1 MVNISDSLRLAP
13 EVDNALKTGRP
24 VVALESTVI
33 SHGLPRP
40 RNLETAQHCEAAIRE
55 EGATPATVGII
66 DGVITVGLNTN
77 QLETLALTDGVRKVS
92 RRDFGIATAHKEHG
106 ATTVAG
112 TMIVAQMTGID
123 VFATGGIGG
132 VHRGDAGDVSA
143 DMPELGRTSVAVICA
158 GAKSILDLPRTLEY
172 LETAG
177 VPVLGWQTDTFPAF
191 YATSSGLAV
200 DSRVESPE
208 DAAAIIR
215 SKWNLGLAGGVL
227 ITVPPPAA
235 LALPDDEL
243 EAAIQQALEA
253 ADQAGIKGKEI
264 TPFLLSRVSE
274 ITAGRSLEVNVAL
287 LEQNARVAARIAVA
301 LAKNK
306 VGGDSATLPHY

>member
-1 MVNISDSLRLAP
+1 LKDNTMKRSEYVRLSP
-13 EVDNALKTGRP
+13 EVKDALEAGRP

-40 RNLETAQHCEAAIRE
+40 RNLEAAQLCEAAIRE
-55 EGATPATVGII
+55 EDAVPATVGII
-66 DGVITVGLNTN
+66 DGVITVGLNAS

-92 RRDFGIATAHKEHG
+92 RRDFGIALARKEHG

-112 TMIVAQMTGID
+112 TMIAAHMAGID

-143 DMPELGRTSVAVICA
+143 DMPELGRTSVAVVCA

-191 YATSSGLAV
+191 YATSSGLPV
-200 DSRVESPE
+200 DSRVESAG
-208 DAAAIIR
+208 DAAAVIR
-215 SKWNLGLAGGVL
+215 SKWDLGLEGGLL
-227 ITVPPPAA
+227 IAVPPPID
-235 LALPDDEL
+235 LALPHDEL
-243 EAAIQQALEA
+243 ESAIEQALKA
-253 ADQAGIKGKEI
+253 ADDAGISGKEI
-264 TPFLLSRVSE
+264 TPFLLSQVSE

-287 LEQNARVAARIAVA
+287 LEQNARIAAQIAAA
-301 LAKNK
+301 LSDLA
-306 VGGDSATLPHY
+306 